1 MHGLKGERVL
11 LRIYVEEQ
19 DKWHG
24 RPLYEAIVHLLRKRG
39 LHGATVLTGILGF
52 GPTHHVH
59 AEHALHF
66 TLDEPTVIE
75 CVDTAECIESVLAE
89 IDPMIG
95 SGLVT
100 LERVRVIM
108 YRKSATDAE
117 RDEDARI
124 DVTGSWRMPMPPA
137 T

>member
-24 RPLYEAIVHLLRKRG
+24 QPLYEAIVELLHKRG
-39 LHGATVLTGILGF
+39 LHGATVLNGIMGF
-52 GPTHHVH
+52 GPTQHVH
-59 AEHALHF
+59 EEHTLHI

-75 CVDTAECIESVLAE
+75 CIDTAECIESVLGE
-89 IDPMIG
+89 IDPMID
-95 SGLVT
+95 SGLITV
-100 LERVRVIM
+100 ERVRVIM
-108 YRKSATDAE
+108 YRQSATDAE

>member
-1 MHGLKGERVL
+1 MHGLKGDRVL
-11 LRIYVEEQ
+11 MRVHVEEQ

-24 RPLYEAIVHLLRKRG
+24 RPLYEAIIELLHKRG
-39 LHGATVLTGILGF
+39 VHGVTALGGIIGF
-52 GPTHHVH
+52 GPTHQVH
-59 AEHALHF
+59 AGRAWHL
-66 TLDEPTVIE
+66 TLDEPVVIE
-75 CVDTAECIESVLAE
+75 CIDTAECIESVLDE
-89 IDPMIG
+89 LDSMIG

-117 RDEDARI
+117 RNEDAQI
-124 DVTGSWRMPMPPA
+124 DVTGSWRVPMPPA

>member
-1 MHGLKGERVL
+1 MHGLKGEQVL
-11 LRIYVEEQ
+11 MRIYVEEQ

-24 RPLYEAIVHLLRKRG
+24 RPLYEAIVELLRDRAV
-39 LHGATVLTGILGF
+39 HGATVLNGILGF

-59 AEHALHF
+59 EQHALHI
-66 TLDEPTVIE
+66 TLDEPAVIE
-75 CVDTAECIESVLAE
+75 CVDTAERIESVLAD
-89 IDPMIG
+89 IDPMVG
-95 SGLVT
+95 SGLIT

-124 DVTGSWRMPMPPA
+124 DITGSWRVPEPPA